1 MTQYVTFALSFWF
14 IFMDFPC
21 VRVTFE
27 CLTACLSV
35 YLASFWT
42 VDLLTFDLPGV
53 WKPESLP
60 PIWILFISSS
70 CCVCLPFT
78 ASGRRISFPPVCFST
93 RPPADDIHMSLEEPE
108 VLFVESCVDILVFF
122 RSLSVISVPS
132 ASFNAIV
139 FWFEVQKNIQMANTS
154 SSSRFKTVSDW
165 WKDVFCPAFDL
176 VFMKLV
182 CAVLTALLF
191 LDLFSV
197 TWPLITRSVQTLPF
211 HSALKCPSLKL
222 SFNTSKW
229 CYFAPCSLIVPHL
242 VWTSLTT
249 KNWAAL
255 HYSQLNSVWL
265 VQPAVCFTKTYPCH
279 ILPWNQ

>member
-1 MTQYVTFALSFWF
+1 MTQYVTFALSLWI

-35 YLASFWT
+35 YLASFQT

-70 CCVCLPFT
+70 FCVCLPFT

-93 RPPADDIHMSLEEPE
+93 RPPADDIHMSLEELEE
-108 VLFVESCVDILVFF
+108 VLSRHI
-122 RSLSVISVPS
+122 SLLQKPPS
-132 ASFNAIV
+132 ASFNSIV

-154 SSSRFKTVSDW
+154 SSSRYKTVSDW

-191 LDLFSV
+191 LDCFQ
-197 TWPLITRSVQTLPF
+197 PLGL
-211 HSALKCPSLKL
+211 
-222 SFNTSKW
+222 
-229 CYFAPCSLIVPHL
+229 
-242 VWTSLTT
+242 
-249 KNWAAL
+249 
-255 HYSQLNSVWL
+255 
-265 VQPAVCFTKTYPCH
+265 
-279 ILPWNQ
+279 

>member
-35 YLASFWT
+35 YLASFRT
-42 VDLLTFDLPGV
+42 VDLLTFDLTGV

-108 VLFVESCVDILVFF
+108 ALFVESCVDIWVFF

-139 FWFEVQKNIQMANTS
+139 FWFEVQKNIQTANTS
-154 SSSRFKTVSDW
+154 SLSRFKSVSDW
-165 WKDVFCPAFDL
+165 C
-176 VFMKLV
+176 
-182 CAVLTALLF
+182 F
-191 LDLFSV
+191 LSSVRPGLREISLCCSHSFIVSRLFSV

-211 HSALKCPSLKL
+211 HTALKCPSLKL

-255 HYSQLNSVWL
+255 HHSQLNSVWL